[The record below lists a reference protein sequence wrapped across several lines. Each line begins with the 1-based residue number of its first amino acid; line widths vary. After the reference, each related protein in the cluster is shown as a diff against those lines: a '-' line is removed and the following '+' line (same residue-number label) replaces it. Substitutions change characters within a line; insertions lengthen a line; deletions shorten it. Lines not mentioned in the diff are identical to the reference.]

1 MFNHYLKLLR
11 LAKNNNYYIYIYMNY
26 LTLKKSLSLINKI
39 KLYIIVYNISLI
51 SFSVSADELKII

>member
-1 MFNHYLKLLR
+1 
-11 LAKNNNYYIYIYMNY
+11 MNY